1 MCVRGKLLPSRNSA
15 FQSCAK
21 NAAFGEN
28 TAISMSRA
36 DQQRIKQRGLDRDTV
51 YSAGSVDMCMIV
63 ASRCARS
70 STIATL
76 GRGLLLGR
84 CFCHEKGV
92 CWPGLSFLFV

>member
-21 NAAFGEN
+21 NAAFGRIRRL
-28 TAISMSRA
+28 ASRA

-70 STIATL
+70 STIGTL